1 MHNITVVQLL
11 VIPNIIRKVGCIHEF
26 LATLT
31 WLPPMCVNGR
41 TNSHA
46 GVPESSSSA
55 LCEVISIKHRVP
67 QMSATYKIFAILT
80 YSLYSSSQYF
90 YVDLEGKLHSSKQ
103 PGVKTPLQVLPTIL
117 YRIKNFLPWRKK
129 WTLRL
134 ITFKLSADPSFRL
147 VSGIPYLSCW
157 KLLIKNNHEEK

>member
-1 MHNITVVQLL
+1 
-11 VIPNIIRKVGCIHEF
+11 
-26 LATLT
+26 
-31 WLPPMCVNGR
+31 MCVNGR

-117 YRIKNFLPWRKK
+117 YRIKLSPLKKGMDIKIDYIQLP
-129 WTLRL
+129 
-134 ITFKLSADPSFRL
+134 ADPSLRL
-147 VSGIPYLSCW
+147 VSGIPCP
-157 KLLIKNNHEEK
+157 NC